1 MKLAEGKV
9 KGTTKQEMDNNINGI
24 ENKKEVFV
32 DENPNEVVGE
42 GYPYGLIWSD
52 EKTKKESTVMIFATG
67 DNHYEM
73 WKRIP
78 PKRKPKTS
86 SFITWEH
93 MIDFHDYELVDM
105 GLACI
110 ERASDEEYIVYKRVR
125 CDR

>member
-9 KGTTKQEMDNNINGI
+9 KGTSKQEMHNNIHKI

-32 DENPNEVVGE
+32 DENPNHIVGE
-42 GYPYGLIWSD
+42 GYPHGVIWTD
-52 EKTKKESTVMIFATG
+52 EKDKKSSTVMIIATG

-73 WKRIP
+73 WRRIP
-78 PKRKPKTS
+78 PKRIPKTS
-86 SFITWEH
+86 TFIEWKH
-93 MIDFHDYELVDM
+93 LIDFHDYELVDM